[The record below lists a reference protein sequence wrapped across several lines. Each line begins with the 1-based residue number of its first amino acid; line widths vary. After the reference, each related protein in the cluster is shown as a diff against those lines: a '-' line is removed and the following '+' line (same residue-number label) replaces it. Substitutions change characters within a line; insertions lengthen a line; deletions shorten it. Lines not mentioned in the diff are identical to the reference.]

1 MAEEK
6 KKKIIS
12 ADSGEEV
19 EAGSKKK
26 TGMKEAAPVGNAAGL
41 RVGAII
47 LWVLALG
54 FEILAL
60 LVVLGKINLHFL
72 PTIWQLIILLVL
84 DLACVIIG
92 SQLWKKANHI
102 KPASEKN
109 PFLFWLW
116 NNLGV
121 VVCVFAF
128 VPIIILMLANKNLD
142 KKTKV
147 IAVVVAIIA
156 LLIGGVASYDFN
168 PVSQEQ
174 LAAAESAITD
184 DVYWSPFG
192 HVYHTHDDCQAL
204 NHSDQ
209 LTYGS
214 VEQAVA
220 ANRTRLCSFCAK
232 RDEITGVVT
241 DGIDVTAEDLVD
253 VAPAA

>member
-12 ADSGEEV
+12 ADTGEEV
-19 EAGSKKK
+19 AAGSQKKPA
-26 TGMKEAAPVGNAAGL
+26 MQAAKPVGNATGL
-41 RVGAII
+41 RIGAIV
-47 LWVLALG
+47 LWVLAIV

-60 LVVLGKINLHFL
+60 LVVLGKLNIHFMSSL
-72 PTIWQLIILLVL
+72 AQLIIFIIL

-116 NNLGV
+116 NNMGV

-174 LAAAESAITD
+174 LAAAENAITD

-241 DGIDVTAEDLVD
+241 DGIEVTEADII
-253 VAPAA
+253 PAA